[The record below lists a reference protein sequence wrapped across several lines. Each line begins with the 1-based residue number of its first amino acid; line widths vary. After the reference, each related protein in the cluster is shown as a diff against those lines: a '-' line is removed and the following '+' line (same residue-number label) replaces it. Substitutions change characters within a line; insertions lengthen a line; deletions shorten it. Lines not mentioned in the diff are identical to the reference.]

1 MLAPHRDQEN
11 LVQAHQVTTK
21 QQLKDGGARF
31 PKTPLVSR
39 NDENAHTILA
49 GKTGKD
55 VLPGTRPGT
64 IDRFAAKGTAKAT
77 TMVTPMGARTVRAP
91 LGNKTTNAKA
101 RTDRGSGVKDMVNE
115 IERAQA
121 KHTTVQRPKPKTL
134 EVAPTKL
141 AIHFDQDRNS
151 DDGEE
156 PEYAPPPPK
165 PLPYQSDVL
174 PEGGLT
180 FESLKDKKFLKGFY
194 EHFHN
199 PVGDAG
205 VSREEKRLC
214 DEMQALLKAAT
225 ERNEQE
231 AASLDWNIEDLVETA
246 PSSRLKS
253 APDPGTA
260 PGTHKLGKKSQGH
273 LATVSSKQAA
283 SALAVNSGGRKDVRA
298 GAPSKS
304 APNRKPLSGLLAGSK
319 TGKQVALRQNAD
331 SAGETAS
338 RTTIGY
344 NKGRTALSMLHH
356 RGGNV
361 IDQPVRPLSV
371 RDMNQEPTAPA
382 PSKEPELGQHSRPQ
396 FLTLFDELDDGDL
409 PPVRS
414 PFPILDEEEEEEF
427 ELKLAF

>member
-21 QQLKDGGARF
+21 QQLKDGGIRF

-39 NDENAHTILA
+39 NDENAYTILA

-55 VLPGTRPGT
+55 GFAGSRPGT
-64 IDRFAAKGTAKAT
+64 IDRLAAKGTGKAT

-101 RTDRGSGVKDMVNE
+101 RTDRGSGVKDMIKE

-121 KHTTVQRPKPKTL
+121 KHTTVQRLKPKTL

-141 AIHFDQDRNS
+141 AIHFDPDRNP
-151 DDGEE
+151 DEGEE

-180 FESLKDKKFLKGFY
+180 FESLKDKKFLRGFY

-205 VSREEKRLC
+205 VSREERRLF

-231 AASLDWNIEDLVETA
+231 AATLNWNIEDLVET
-246 PSSRLKS
+246 PSSSRLKS

-260 PGTHKLGKKSQGH
+260 HGTQKPGKRSQGH
-273 LATVSSKQAA
+273 LATVSSKQAV
-283 SALAVNSGGRKDVRA
+283 SALAVNSSGRKDGRA
-298 GAPSKS
+298 GSPSRN
-304 APNRKPLSGLLAGSK
+304 APNRKPLSGLLGSK
-319 TGKQVALRQNAD
+319 TGKQVPLRQNVD

-344 NKGRTALSMLHH
+344 NKGRTASSILHH

-361 IDQPVRPLSV
+361 TDQPVRPLSV

-382 PSKEPELGQHSRPQ
+382 PSKESELRQHSRPQ

-414 PFPILDEEEEEEF
+414 PFPALDEDEEEEF